1 MPYISINQ
9 IYPSSESLGIKWD
22 RFGPLPFTFHTISGK
37 NQRKLHVK
45 SIKKG
50 FKMKGKTFAQRPF
63 SNPGLGDWEII
74 EMQKSE
80 FFLSVFFFTKVG
92 HKFSKSSNTYRSF
105 NAGKVPIFLLAKV
118 CQIAKICPISFHFP
132 YCNFVE
138 SQDLGHVCAGQSN
151 NTLTEKE
158 IC

>member
-1 MPYISINQ
+1 MPYIYINQ

-74 EMQKSE
+74 EMQKSD
-80 FFLSVFFFTKVG
+80 FFLSVFFFL
-92 HKFSKSSNTYRSF
+92 HKLDANSQNHLIPTEVSTRVRCPYFFWPRFVKLQRF
-105 NAGKVPIFLLAKV
+105 APFLFTFHIAILWKAK
-118 CQIAKICPISFHFP
+118 
-132 YCNFVE
+132 
-138 SQDLGHVCAGQSN
+138 
-151 NTLTEKE
+151 T
-158 IC
+158 